1 MRKQQGLTLLELV
14 IAIGVFA
21 LFSAMAYGA
30 LDRIMS
36 QRDRLESEQLFWRT
50 LSLVFLRVEEDLAQ
64 ARPRQIRDIDGNV
77 LPSLR
82 GQPTDT
88 RAVAEA
94 TLEFTRGGVIDLSAG
109 ANTILQR
116 VGYRLQNDQL
126 LRLSWSVLDRA
137 PQTKP
142 AEAVLLKDVEA
153 FSVRFLGPNDD
164 WLEQWPIEGVADELP
179 RGVELTLQLKGRGE
193 FTRSFVVNG

>member
-1 MRKQQGLTLLELV
+1 MRAQRGLTLIELV

-50 LSLVFLRVEEDLAQ
+50 LSLVFLRVEEDMAQ
-64 ARPRQIRDIDGNV
+64 ARPRRVRDIDGNLV
-77 LPSLR
+77 PSLR

-88 RAVAEA
+88 RALAEP

-109 ANTILQR
+109 GNAVLQR
-116 VGYRLQNDQL
+116 VGYRLQDNQL
-126 LRLSWSVLDRA
+126 MRLSWSVLDRG
-137 PQTKP
+137 PQSKP
-142 AEAVLLKDVEA
+142 TETVLLKDVES
-153 FSVRFLGPNDD
+153 FSVRFLGPNDE
-164 WLEQWPIEGVADELP
+164 WLEEWPVEGVANELP
-179 RGVELTLQLKGRGE
+179 RGVELTLELKGHGE
-193 FTRSFVVNG
+193 FTRSFVVND

>member
-1 MRKQQGLTLLELV
+1 MRRQHGLTLLELV
-14 IAIGVFA
+14 IAIGIFA

-50 LSLVFLRVEEDLAQ
+50 LSLVFLRVEDDLAQ
-64 ARPRQIRDIDGNV
+64 ARPRRIRDIDGNV

-88 RAVAEA
+88 RAVAEP
-94 TLEFTRGGVIDLSAG
+94 TLEFTRGGVIDLSIG
-109 ANTILQR
+109 GNTILQR
-116 VGYRLQNDQL
+116 VGYRLQDQQL
-126 LRLSWSVLDRA
+126 LRLSWPVLDRG
-137 PQTKP
+137 PQSRP

-153 FSVRFLGPNDD
+153 FSVRFLGPNGD
-164 WLEQWPIEGVADELP
+164 WLEQWPTQGVADELP
-179 RGVELTLQLKGRGE
+179 RGVELTVQLKGRGE
-193 FTRSFVVNG
+193 FTRSFVVND